1 MKGER
6 VEAAGGG
13 RVIGE
18 SVGVSVAEDYS
29 LFVFGT
35 LCPGCSFTSS
45 HKGGYVSVATVS
57 ATVSSP
63 STKNRKLSCH

>member
-1 MKGER
+1 MRGGW
-6 VEAAGGG
+6 EAVGGG
-13 RVIGE
+13 HVTGE
-18 SVGVSVAEDYS
+18 SVGVNMAEDYS
-29 LFVFGT
+29 LLVFGT

-45 HKGGYVSVATVS
+45 HKGGYVSVVTVS